1 MLDLALGDFDVLAG
15 LLGGVF
21 VPTDVPALA
30 FVAEPL
36 AAPGLTPLATP
47 GLVPL
52 ATPGLVPLA
61 TPGLVP
67 LVTPGLV
74 PLLAPGLVPFVGV
87 TLFSPG
93 DGISLPA
100 VGVLLDAA
108 EYPANPLDVTTAD
121 LTDADEC
128 ELVGLPGDDPADGGE
143 VTALQASI
151 FAGVADLTDA

>member
-21 VPTDVPALA
+21 VPTDVPTLDL
-30 FVAEPL
+30 VAEPL
-36 AAPGLTPLATP
+36 AAPGLTPLVTP

-52 ATPGLVPLA
+52 V

-74 PLLAPGLVPFVGV
+74 PLLALGLPFVGV
-87 TLFSPG
+87 TLFKPG
-93 DGISLPA
+93 DGMSLPA

-108 EYPANPLDVTTAD
+108 EYPTNPLDVTTAD

-128 ELVGLPGDDPADGGE
+128 ELVGLPGDEPADGGD
-143 VTALQASI
+143 VTALHASI

>member
-36 AAPGLTPLATP
+36 AAPGLT
-47 GLVPL
+47 PL